1 MREVKEKVTEVGVEV
16 GWVTRPGDAAWV
28 ELGWGHVLLVDT
40 AAGLDTAPGLL
51 VWAAVEEIVANG
63 VLGGED
69 ETACL
74 GGLVAALAA

>member
-1 MREVKEKVTEVGVEV
+1 M
-16 GWVTRPGDAAWV
+16 TRLGEAAGE
-28 ELGWGHVLLVDT
+28 ELDGGEVLLVDT
-40 AAGLDTAPGLL
+40 AAVLVTAPGLL

-69 ETACL
+69 DTACL